1 MAQDRRSL
9 SDSDIIAQEERS
21 YQAIFVMFA
30 SFLMLVAVSIFL
42 ILAGNAHIVAMWL
55 VNSLEITLLLGWL
68 LLIFIRVK
76 PGIAPPDEAFGEEYL
91 RKTVDLQHRK
101 WRYAIGFTLL
111 MLFVQASVLT
121 NAMLARHN
129 ESFPAGL
136 VSFMFA
142 FVALMAV
149 LTVSF
154 GPGFFIPSY
163 RRALNDELV
172 RALQA
177 KAVRLGYLFA
187 VIEACAVLVAAA
199 YKPQW
204 TIAELPFAIAAAI
217 TLPGVYFLI
226 LEWRASRSG

>member
-1 MAQDRRSL
+1 MAQDRHSL
-9 SDSDIIAQEERS
+9 SESDIIAQDERS
-21 YQAIFVMFA
+21 YQAIFVMVA

-129 ESFPAGL
+129 EGFPAGL

-177 KAVRLGYLFA
+177 KVVRLGYLFA
-187 VIEACAVLVAAA
+187 VIETCA
-199 YKPQW
+199 
-204 TIAELPFAIAAAI
+204 
-217 TLPGVYFLI
+217 
-226 LEWRASRSG
+226 